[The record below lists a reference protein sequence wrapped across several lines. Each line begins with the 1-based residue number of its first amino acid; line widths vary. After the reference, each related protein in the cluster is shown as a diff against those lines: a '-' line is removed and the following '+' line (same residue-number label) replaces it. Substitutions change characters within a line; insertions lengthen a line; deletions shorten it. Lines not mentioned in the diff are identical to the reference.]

1 MTKRIKVEPVF
12 LAHMS
17 NRMYDLIRLRGNV
30 EHDDLEYL
38 AERMDKLKDER
49 LKSIVAEL
57 IGWGDDER
65 AELETFI
72 AISLEVM
79 RNTNIS
85 KIRAA
90 ARIVELRHYAAM
102 CNAEVLQ

>member
-12 LAHMS
+12 LAQMAD
-17 NRMYDLIRLRGNV
+17 RMYDLLRRRGNV
-30 EHDDLEYL
+30 EHEDLEYL
-38 AERMDKLKDER
+38 AERVDKLKDEK
-49 LKSIVAEL
+49 LKTIAAEL
-57 IGWGDDER
+57 IGWDDDER
-65 AELETFI
+65 AEIETFV